1 MSGLI
6 SQITSAGYAD
16 RILNDQQIG
25 RILGG
30 SDDRRYGQVKRA
42 LQSRALIRI
51 KRSLYV
57 LAEQYREHPLHPFAL
72 AQALVTGSYVS
83 METALAFH
91 GWIPE
96 AVYTTVSVTP
106 GRKSQ
111 VIDHPNLGR
120 FEFNPLALHKSGFLA
135 GVQRHV
141 ISDQAM
147 LVASPLRA
155 LMDLVAFRKQE
166 WEGIAWLDTGMR
178 ISKAHL
184 LHTRLK
190 DFSAL
195 KGVYKHKVVNEFLSR
210 LEQEVR
216 ALKKAM
222 RTSGKEHSHE

>member
-1 MSGLI
+1 MNTLI
-6 SQITSAGYAD
+6 SQVKSAGYAD
-16 RILNDQQIG
+16 RVLSDQQIG

-42 LQSRALIRI
+42 LQSGGLVRI
-51 KRSLYV
+51 KRGLYV
-57 LAEQYREHPLHPFAL
+57 LAERYREHPLHPFAL
-72 AQALVTGSYVS
+72 AQVLVVGSYVS

-111 VIDHPNLGR
+111 VIDHPNFGR

-155 LMDLVAFRKQE
+155 LMDLVAFRKQG
-166 WEGIAWLDTGMR
+166 WEGIAWLDNGMR

-184 LHTRLK
+184 LHIRSK

-195 KGVYKHKVVNEFLSR
+195 KGVYKHKVVNTFLSQ
-210 LEQEVR
+210 LEQDVR
-216 ALKKAM
+216 ILKSSEAPTQE
-222 RTSGKEHSHE
+222 RP

>member
-1 MSGLI
+1 MSELI
-6 SQITSAGYAD
+6 SLISSAGYAD
-16 RILNDQQIG
+16 RVLSDQQIG

-30 SDDRRYGQVKRA
+30 TDDRRYGQVKRA
-42 LQSRALIRI
+42 LKSGALVRI
-51 KRSLYV
+51 KRGLYV
-57 LAEQYREHPLHPFAL
+57 LAEQYRDHPLHPFAL
-72 AQALVTGSYVS
+72 AQVLVAGSYVS

-106 GRKSQ
+106 GRKSK
-111 VIDHPNLGR
+111 VIQHPDFGR

-166 WEGIAWLDTGMR
+166 WEGAAWIEDGMR
-178 ISKAHL
+178 ISKVYL
-184 LHTRLK
+184 VQIRPK
-190 DFSAL
+190 DFSDL
-195 KGVYKHKVVNEFLSR
+195 RGVYKYKAVNEFLSR
-210 LEQEVR
+210 LEREVR
-216 ALKKAM
+216 VLKKAM

>member
-1 MSGLI
+1 MSALI
-6 SQITSAGYAD
+6 SQVAGAGYAD
-16 RILNDQQIG
+16 RILRDQQIK

-42 LQSRALIRI
+42 LQSGALIRI
-51 KRSLYV
+51 KRGLYV

-72 AQALVTGSYVS
+72 AQALVSGSYVS

-111 VIDHPNLGR
+111 VIDHPNFGH

-166 WEGIAWLDTGMR
+166 WQGIAWLDDGMR

-184 LHTRLK
+184 VQIRSK
-190 DFSAL
+190 DFSDL
-195 KGVYKHKVVNEFLSR
+195 RDVYKHKAVNEFLSK
-210 LEQEVR
+210 LEREVR
-216 ALKKAM
+216 VLKSSKAPT
-222 RTSGKEHSHE
+222 RK

>member
-1 MSGLI
+1 MSALI
-6 SQITSAGYAD
+6 SQVKSAGYAD

-42 LQSRALIRI
+42 LQSGALVRI
-51 KRSLYV
+51 KRGFYV
-57 LAEQYREHPLHPFAL
+57 LAEQYREHALHPFAL
-72 AQALVTGSYVS
+72 AQVLVPGSYVS
-83 METALAFH
+83 METALSFH

-111 VIDHPNLGR
+111 VLNHPNFGN

-155 LMDLVAFRKQE
+155 FMDLVAFRKQD
-166 WEGIAWLDTGMR
+166 WQGVAWLENGMR
-178 ISKAHL
+178 IGKAHL
-184 LHTRLK
+184 VQIRPK
-190 DFSAL
+190 NFSDL
-195 KGVYKHKVVNEFLSR
+195 RGVYKHKAVNEFLSR
-210 LEQEVR
+210 FERDVR
-216 ALKKAM
+216 ALKSSKAPT
-222 RTSGKEHSHE
+222 RKRS

>member
-1 MSGLI
+1 MSALI
-6 SQITSAGYAD
+6 SQVAGAGYAD
-16 RILNDQQIG
+16 RILRDQQIK

-42 LQSRALIRI
+42 LQSGALIRI
-51 KRSLYV
+51 KRGLYV

-72 AQALVTGSYVS
+72 AQALVSGSYVS

-111 VIDHPNLGR
+111 VIDHPNFGY

-166 WEGIAWLDTGMR
+166 WQGIAWLDDGMR

-184 LHTRLK
+184 VQIRSK
-190 DFSAL
+190 DFSDL
-195 KGVYKHKVVNEFLSR
+195 RDVYKHKAVNEFLSK
-210 LEQEVR
+210 LEREVR
-216 ALKKAM
+216 VLKSSKAPT
-222 RTSGKEHSHE
+222 RK

>member
-1 MSGLI
+1 MSGLV

-16 RILNDQQIG
+16 RVLSDQQIG

-42 LQSRALIRI
+42 LQSGALVRI
-51 KRSLYV
+51 KRGLYV

-72 AQALVTGSYVS
+72 AQALVSGSYVS

-111 VIDHPNLGR
+111 VIDHPNFGH

-147 LVASPLRA
+147 LAASPLRA

-166 WEGIAWLDTGMR
+166 WEGIAWLDNGMR
-178 ISKAHL
+178 ISQAHL
-184 LHTRLK
+184 VQIRSK
-190 DFSAL
+190 DFSEL
-195 KGVYKHKVVNEFLSR
+195 RDVYKHKAVNEFLSQ
-210 LEQEVR
+210 LEREVR
-216 ALKKAM
+216 ALKSSKAPT
-222 RTSGKEHSHE
+222 RK

>member
-1 MSGLI
+1 MSALI
-6 SQITSAGYAD
+6 SQVTSAGYAD

-42 LQSRALIRI
+42 LQSGTIVRI
-51 KRSLYV
+51 KRGLYV

-72 AQALVTGSYVS
+72 AQALVAGSYVS

-106 GRKSQ
+106 SRKSQ
-111 VIDHPNLGR
+111 VIDHPNFGH
-120 FEFNPLALHKSGFLA
+120 FEFNPLALHKAGFLA

-155 LMDLVAFRKQE
+155 LMDLVAFRKQG
-166 WEGIAWLDTGMR
+166 WQGIPWLENGMR
-178 ISKAHL
+178 VDQANL
-184 LHTRLK
+184 LQICSK
-190 DFSAL
+190 DFSDL
-195 KGVYKHKVVNEFLSR
+195 RGVYKHKVVNEFLSR
-210 LEQEVR
+210 LERDVR
-216 ALKKAM
+216 VLKSNKAPT
-222 RTSGKEHSHE
+222 RQRA

>member
-1 MSGLI
+1 MSALI

-16 RILNDQQIG
+16 RILTDQQIG

-42 LQSRALIRI
+42 LQSGALVRI
-51 KRSLYV
+51 KRGLYV
-57 LAEQYREHPLHPFAL
+57 LAEQYRENPLHPFAL
-72 AQALVTGSYVS
+72 AQALVAGSYVS

-111 VIDHPNLGR
+111 VIDHPNFGH

-141 ISDQAM
+141 ISDQAV

-155 LMDLVAFRKQE
+155 LMDLVAFRKHE
-166 WEGIAWLDTGMR
+166 WEGIAWLENGMR
-178 ISKAHL
+178 IDRPHL
-184 LHTRLK
+184 LQIRSK
-190 DFSAL
+190 DFPDL
-195 KGVYKHKVVNEFLSR
+195 RGVYKHKGVNKFLSR
-210 LEQEVR
+210 FERDVR
-216 ALKKAM
+216 TLKTSKAPAQQ
-222 RTSGKEHSHE
+222 RA

>member
-1 MSGLI
+1 MNALL
-6 SQITSAGYAD
+6 SQVTSAGYAD
-16 RILNDQQIG
+16 RVLSDQQIG

-42 LQSRALIRI
+42 LQSGALIRI
-51 KRSLYV
+51 KRGLYV
-57 LAEQYREHPLHPFAL
+57 LAEQYREHPVHPFAL
-72 AQALVTGSYVS
+72 AQVLVAGSYVS

-111 VIDHPNLGR
+111 VIDHPNFGH
-120 FEFNPLALHKSGFLA
+120 FIFNPLALHKIGFLA
-135 GVQRHV
+135 GVHRHV
-141 ISDQAM
+141 INNQAV

-166 WEGIAWLDTGMR
+166 WEGIAWLEKGMR
-178 ISKAHL
+178 IDRAHIL
-184 LHTRLK
+184 QIRSK

-195 KGVYKHKVVNEFLSR
+195 SGVYKHKAVNVFLSR
-210 LEQEVR
+210 LERDVR
-216 ALKKAM
+216 TLKSNKAPT
-222 RTSGKEHSHE
+222 RQRA

>member
-1 MSGLI
+1 MSALI

-16 RILNDQQIG
+16 RILSDQQIG

-42 LQSRALIRI
+42 LQSGALVRI
-51 KRSLYV
+51 KRGLYV

-72 AQALVTGSYVS
+72 AQALVAGSYVS
-83 METALAFH
+83 METALAFQ

-111 VIDHPNLGR
+111 VIDHPNFGH

-135 GVQRHV
+135 SVHRHV
-141 ISDQAM
+141 ISNQAV

-155 LMDLVAFRKQE
+155 LMDLVAFRKQD
-166 WEGIAWLDTGMR
+166 WQGISWLENGMR
-178 ISKAHL
+178 IDQSHIFQI
-184 LHTRLK
+184 RSK
-190 DFSAL
+190 DFSVL
-195 KGVYKHKVVNEFLSR
+195 RGVYKHKAVNEFLSR
-210 LEQEVR
+210 FERDVR
-216 ALKKAM
+216 ALKSRKAP
-222 RTSGKEHSHE
+222 RRQSA

>member
-1 MSGLI
+1 MNALI
-6 SQITSAGYAD
+6 AQVTNAGYAD
-16 RILNDQQIG
+16 RVLSDQQIG

-42 LQSRALIRI
+42 LQSGALVRI
-51 KRSLYV
+51 KRGLYV

-72 AQALVTGSYVS
+72 AQVLVPGSYIS
-83 METALAFH
+83 METAVAFH

-111 VIDHPNLGR
+111 EIDHPDFGR
-120 FEFNPLALHKSGFLA
+120 FEFNPLALYKSGFLA

-166 WEGIAWLDTGMR
+166 WEGIAWIENGMR
-178 ISKAHL
+178 IGQAHL
-184 LHTRLK
+184 FQIRSK

-195 KGVYKHKVVNEFLSR
+195 RGVYKHKFVNTFLSG
-210 LEQEVR
+210 LEREVR
-216 ALKKAM
+216 DLKSNQS
-222 RTSGKEHSHE
+222 R

>member
-1 MSGLI
+1 MSPLI

-16 RILNDQQIG
+16 RVLSDQQIG

-42 LQSRALIRI
+42 LQSGALVRI
-51 KRSLYV
+51 KRGLYV

-72 AQALVTGSYVS
+72 AQALVAGSYVS

-111 VIDHPNLGR
+111 VIDHPNFGH

-135 GVQRHV
+135 RVHRHV
-141 ISDQAM
+141 ISNQAV

-155 LMDLVAFRKQE
+155 LMDLVAFRKQG
-166 WEGIAWLDTGMR
+166 WQSIAWLESGMR
-178 ISKAHL
+178 VDQAHL
-184 LHTRLK
+184 LQLRSK
-190 DFSAL
+190 DFADL
-195 KGVYKHKVVNEFLSR
+195 RGVYKHKVVNDFLSR
-210 LEQEVR
+210 LEQDVR
-216 ALKKAM
+216 ALKSSKAPT
-222 RTSGKEHSHE
+222 RQRA

>member
-1 MSGLI
+1 MSALI
-6 SQITSAGYAD
+6 SQVAGAGYAD
-16 RILNDQQIG
+16 RILRDQQIK

-42 LQSRALIRI
+42 LQSGALIRI
-51 KRSLYV
+51 KRGLYV

-72 AQALVTGSYVS
+72 AQALVSGSYVS

-111 VIDHPNLGR
+111 VIDHPNFGH

-141 ISDQAM
+141 VSDQAM

-166 WEGIAWLDTGMR
+166 WQGIAWLDDGMR

-184 LHTRLK
+184 VQIRSK
-190 DFSAL
+190 DFSDL
-195 KGVYKHKVVNEFLSR
+195 RDVYKHKAVNEFLSQ
-210 LEQEVR
+210 LERQVR
-216 ALKKAM
+216 VLKSSKAPT
-222 RTSGKEHSHE
+222 RKRS